1 MSHRTVSANLC
12 LLAFALSTSMAF
24 SRSQAADEK
33 GTANSVAVFDR
44 FKELKGEWVGKAP
57 QGGAELH
64 LIFNITSGGSVVTE
78 TMFPGTPHEMLNV
91 IHPDGSHI
99 VLTHYC
105 AMGNQPEMKAPDKI
119 DGKQVPFIFSR
130 AGNLKSPTDP
140 HMHNVTYTFVDKDTL
155 RTRWTTYADGK
166 PAGDIVTEVKRKK

>member
-1 MSHRTVSANLC
+1 MSHRTVRVRLC
-12 LLAFALSTSMAF
+12 LMAFALSASTAY

-33 GTANSVAVFDR
+33 APASSVPVFER
-44 FKELKGEWVGKAP
+44 FKELKGEWVGKTTLGEGP
-57 QGGAELH
+57 H
-64 LIFNITSGGSVVTE
+64 LVFAVTSGGSVVTE

-105 AMGNQPEMKAPDKI
+105 AMGNQPEMKAPDKV

-130 AGNLKSPTDP
+130 AGNLKSPMEP

-166 PAGDIVTEVKRKK
+166 PAGDIVTEMKRKK